1 MATVDSRSKLTRRRL
16 LSGGLAFG
24 ALSLLAACGAS
35 PTATVAPAA
44 SVAPSAA
51 ASAAPS
57 AAASAVPSAATS
69 AAPSAAGA
77 ASGATPSAAAAASP
91 TRAAGV
97 SGTPATS
104 GLRLVPL
111 NPTELGA
118 PAVPAP
124 TVSTAANATPYET
137 AIARYVPFGTD
148 AAPGVFPR
156 VIRHASGTTEVKA
169 KPTKVLPLDS
179 GELDAVVQLGLKPIG
194 YLDYN
199 PALMPPHLVSALQG
213 VKTVGTLAEPNLEAV
228 ASLAPELM
236 LTTLIRHEKI
246 ADRLK
251 AIAPTIFGVSTGV
264 VWKQNFA
271 LYAKGLGREVEADQA
286 VRAYEERLKK
296 LNAAL
301 PNPRP
306 TVSVVRVLNNNLRYY
321 QRANYSGTILT
332 DLGFRR
338 PPSQN
343 VDDFALLNQ
352 SLETLGQSA
361 DADLIVLSPAEG
373 TEGGFYKEM
382 LASPLWQN
390 LPAVKRGAVLV
401 VLDDVWMAGIGYR
414 SAELILDD
422 IAKYFKI

>member
-1 MATVDSRSKLTRRRL
+1 MSERPGQVSLTRRRL
-16 LSGGLAFG
+16 LVGGLSLG
-24 ALSLLAACGAS
+24 ALTLLAACGAS
-35 PTATVAPAA
+35 ATPTSAPVASSAPTASSAPAA
-44 SVAPSAA
+44 SRAP
-51 ASAAPS
+51 SAAPS
-57 AAASAVPSAATS
+57 AAPAASATVTRAASAS
-69 AAPSAAGA
+69 AAP
-77 ASGATPSAAAAASP
+77 ATPAAQ
-91 TRAAGV
+91 
-97 SGTPATS
+97 

-111 NPTELGA
+111 KPTELGA
-118 PAVPAP
+118 PEVPTP
-124 TVSTAANATPYET
+124 TVSTAANATPYQRSID
-137 AIARYVPFGTD
+137 AYNPFGTD

-156 VIRHASGTTEVKA
+156 TIRHASGTTDVKA
-169 KPTKVLPLDS
+169 KPTRVLPLDS

-199 PALMPPHLVSALQG
+199 PALMPEHLVAALRG

-228 ASLAPELM
+228 ASLTPELM

-251 AIAPTIFGVSTGV
+251 TIAPTVFGVNTGV

-271 LYAKGLGREVEADQA
+271 LYAKGLGREVEADAA
-286 VRAYEERLKK
+286 VRAYEERLRK

-306 TVSVVRVLNNNLRYY
+306 TVSVVRVLNNNIRYY

-352 SLETLGQSA
+352 NMETLGQSA
-361 DADLIVLSPAEG
+361 DADLIVVAP
-373 TEGGFYKEM
+373 TEGPNGAYFKEV
-382 LASPLWQN
+382 LASPLWQS
-390 LPAVKRGAVLV
+390 LSAVKKGAVLV

-414 SAELILDD
+414 SAGLILDD
-422 IAKYFKI
+422 IAKYFKV